1 MKICGVILL
10 LCLLFAGGFLVYRS
24 VQNRSDMAVLD
35 EQPETPAEIEGVR
48 WNGGIY
54 QYNEHLSNYLFL
66 GIDKDELN
74 DSSAGMLK
82 AGACDAIFLVSYDR
96 VTKAV
101 TVISIP
107 RDTLTEIEVFLP
119 DGSSAGKMKDHISL
133 SYGYGDGRH
142 ESCYLTRDAVSNLFY
157 GLTINGYCAMSMDG
171 LVQIPETIGSFEVV
185 VPNDSLA
192 AAYPEYQK
200 GSTVE
205 ITAEN
210 VETFVRYRDITA
222 AHSALARQERQTAFL
237 EAALSCIES
246 QFQQDAGIVT
256 ELYDDLSDYMVTN
269 MSNDLFVDLLEA
281 VYTQSEV
288 RSLSLPGEAVEGS
301 AYDEFHVAEDE
312 LYEMIIQEFYVNAEG

>member
-1 MKICGVILL
+1 MKICGLVLL
-10 LCLLFAGGFLVYRS
+10 FCLLFASGFLAYRS
-24 VQNRSDMAVLD
+24 IQKSSDTAVLD
-35 EQPETPAEIEGVR
+35 EQTETSEEIEGVR

-66 GIDKDELN
+66 GIDNDELN
-74 DSSAGMLK
+74 DSAAGMLK

-107 RDTLTEIEVFLP
+107 RDTMTEIEVFLP
-119 DGSSAGKMKDHISL
+119 DGSSAGKVKDHISL

-142 ESCYLTRDAVSNLFY
+142 ESCYLARDAVSNLFY
-157 GLTINGYCAMSMDG
+157 GLPINGYCAMSMDG
-171 LVQIPETIGSFEVV
+171 LVQIPETIGSFEAV

-237 EAALSCIES
+237 EAALNCVES

-256 ELYDDLSDYMVTN
+256 ELYDNLSDYMVTN

-281 VYTQSEV
+281 VYAQNEVQS
-288 RSLSLPGEAVEGS
+288 LNLPGEAVETNG
-301 AYDEFHVAEDE
+301 YDEFCVSDE
-312 LYEMIIQEFYVNAEG
+312 ALYDLIMSLFYVKAEG